1 MYKVNSTF
9 FLYSQASK
17 VYNNLGPNPILQE
30 LYLSDDNEN
39 IGNNEVASFLLQ
51 VGTKK

>member
-1 MYKVNSTF
+1 MYKVNSTS
-9 FLYSQASK
+9 FLYSQASQ
-17 VYNNLGPNPILQE
+17 VYNNLGPNPVLQE

-39 IGNNEVASFLLQ
+39 IGNNKVASFLLQ